1 MKLSSLL
8 RGKSI
13 LVAALAAGVALS
25 GCASTQSS
33 DDVDAVYDPIEPVN
47 RYVFEVNYFLD
58 EMFIKPSAYIYRAAL
73 PDPAQRGV
81 RNALSNLRMPWTAIN
96 DLLQGEFDRAATAGG
111 RFAINSTFGI
121 LGLFDVAGD
130 LGLADH
136 EEDAGQTLAIW
147 GLPEGPYIVLPVFGP
162 SNVRDTVGL
171 VGDYFGDPVNI
182 VARQYPDG
190 DQFLIGRGLLTGV
203 STREQVIE
211 VLDDL
216 QRDSVDYYATLRS
229 VYRQRR
235 QNEIRNGAPED
246 DRPRPSAS
254 PSDSQPVATAPE
266 AVGGPQATASSP
278 GDLD

>member
-1 MKLSSLL
+1 MKLSSVLP
-8 RGKSI
+8 GKAI
-13 LVAALAAGVALS
+13 RVGALTAGLIVS
-25 GCASTQSS
+25 GCASTTSL
-33 DDVDAVYDPIEPVN
+33 DDPDAVYDPIEPVN

-96 DLLQGEFDRAATAGG
+96 DLLQGEVDRAAVAGG
-111 RFAINSTFGI
+111 RFAINTTLGV

-130 LGLADH
+130 LGLSHH
-136 EEDAGQTLAIW
+136 EEDAGQTFAVW
-147 GLPEGPYIVLPVFGP
+147 GLPEGPYIVLPIFGP
-162 SNVRDTVGL
+162 SNVRDAVGL

-190 DQFLIGRGLLTGV
+190 DQFILGRGLLTGV

-211 VLDDL
+211 VLDEL
-216 QRDSVDYYATLRS
+216 QRNSVDYYATLRS

-235 QNEIRNGAPED
+235 QNEIRNGAPEE

-254 PSDSQPVATAPE
+254 PPESQPVAIAPTSGGGSDS
-266 AVGGPQATASSP
+266 AVQFPGG
-278 GDLD
+278 GY

>member
-1 MKLSSLL
+1 MKLSLVL
-8 RGKSI
+8 RGRAI
-13 LVAALAAGVALS
+13 LVGALAAGLVVS
-25 GCASTQSS
+25 GCASTTSL
-33 DDVDAVYDPIEPVN
+33 DDPDAVYDPIEPVN
-47 RYVFEVNYFLD
+47 RYIFEVNYFLD

-81 RNALSNLRMPWTAIN
+81 RNALSNLRMPWTAVN

-111 RFAINSTFGI
+111 RFAINSTLGV
-121 LGLFDVAGD
+121 LGLFDVAD
-130 LGLADH
+130 DFGLPNH
-136 EEDAGQTLAIW
+136 EEDAGQTFAVW
-147 GLPEGPYIVLPVFGP
+147 GLPEGPYIVLPIFGP
-162 SNVRDTVGL
+162 SNVRDAVGL

-190 DQFLIGRGLLTGV
+190 DLFLIGRGLLTGV

-211 VLDDL
+211 VLDEL
-216 QRDSVDYYATLRS
+216 QRNSVDYYATLRS

-254 PSDSQPVATAPE
+254 PPESRPVAVAPETVDESEPTAPFP
-266 AVGGPQATASSP
+266 GG
-278 GDLD
+278 GY